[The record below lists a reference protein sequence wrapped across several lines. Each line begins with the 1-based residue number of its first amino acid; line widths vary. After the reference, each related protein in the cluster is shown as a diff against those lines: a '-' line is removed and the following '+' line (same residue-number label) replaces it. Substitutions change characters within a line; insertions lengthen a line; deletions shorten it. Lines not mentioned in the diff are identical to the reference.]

1 MNKILCPV
9 DFSDTSLNAIEFAVE
24 IGKKFHSKVT
34 LLHVFTEEDFNKVIG
49 VTAKGKSFKE
59 LLGMAKNKLTQLTN
73 AINEDAVKDGLEKC
87 DFYLELGELTEK
99 VNETAQGEKYDL
111 IVMGTTGV
119 SKRSGIYFGSNTE
132 DVIEEVKKPVL
143 CIPSGASFTKFKKI
157 VYGSDFL
164 EEDRVAIQEVIS
176 FATMFDAR
184 INVVHVNSDNE
195 DAEYERFTKELK
207 SFIQYNKISFANR
220 EYDDVGKGLLE
231 YMRSENAD
239 LLVAFKRKRNIVESI
254 FSKSIT
260 KILSHTSDKPLLIL
274 KL

>member
-34 LLHVFTEEDFNKVIG
+34 LLHVFTEEDFNKVLG
-49 VTAKGKSFKE
+49 NKAKGKSFKE
-59 LLGMAKNKLTQLTN
+59 LLGMAKNRISQLAD
-73 AINEDAVKDGLEKC
+73 AINEDAVKDGLDKC
-87 DFYLELGELTEK
+87 DFYLEMGELTEK
-99 VNETAQGEKYDL
+99 INETAVGENYDL

-119 SKRSGIYFGSNTE
+119 SKRSGIFFGSNTE
-132 DVIEEVKKPVL
+132 DVIDEVRRPVM
-143 CIPSGASFTKFKKI
+143 CIPSNASFTKFKKI
-157 VYGSDFL
+157 VYGSDYL
-164 EEDRVAIQEVIS
+164 EEDKVAIQEVIS

-184 INVVHVNSDNE
+184 INVVHVNSENE
-195 DAEYERFTKELK
+195 DEEYKKFTQELK
-207 SFIQYNKISFANR
+207 SFIQYNKITFTNR
-220 EYDDVGKGLLE
+220 QYDDIGKGLLE
-231 YMRSENAD
+231 YMNSENAD